1 MVRKM
6 NANETTQIKSFC
18 GGSPDASR
26 GQFFQ
31 KAPPLAA
38 GGKLANTIF
47 ILLAIMIAFG
57 LKHHY
62 SRASVEDLNWILAPT
77 VEFVELLS
85 GITFEQEAYTGFISK
100 THRIIIAKSCA
111 GVNFLIIAFCM
122 LIFSRVQATKSV
134 GAKIL
139 LFIKSII
146 IAYFLTIIV
155 NTLRIILAIYLFNAD
170 IYGGWLTRE
179 MLHRIEG
186 TAIYFIF
193 LCFLYFVFV
202 PRQSTNDG
210 KPTARRAIKTP
221 LAWYLLMTL
230 FIPLV
235 RLSFQGN
242 LSGFFQH
249 SLVVITVLIV
259 ILLLFFLFKSI
270 VGRRRGREM
279 EREQEKEKN
288 VNMSST
294 VMISGGE
301 GDHKLAR
308 NSWTGSILAKSL
320 DFLFFRL

>member
-6 NANETTQIKSFC
+6 NANEKPQIKSFY
-18 GGSPDASR
+18 GGVQG

-31 KAPPLAA
+31 KAPLLAA
-38 GGKLANTIF
+38 GGKLADIIF
-47 ILLAIMIAFG
+47 ILLVIMIAFG

-62 SRASVEDLNWILAPT
+62 SQASVDHLNWILAPT
-77 VEFVELLS
+77 VELVEQLS
-85 GITFEQEAYTGFISK
+85 GITFEKEAYTGFISR

-122 LIFSRVQATKSV
+122 LIFTRIRETKPV

-146 IAYFLTIIV
+146 TAYFLAIIV
-155 NTLRIILAIYLFNAD
+155 NALRIILSIYLFDAD

-193 LCFLYFVFV
+193 LCVLYFVLV
-202 PRQSTNDG
+202 WRQSEN
-210 KPTARRAIKTP
+210 KSTARRAIKTP
-221 LAWYLLMTL
+221 LSWYLLMTF

-235 RLSFQGN
+235 RRSFQGN

-259 ILLLFFLFKSI
+259 ILLLFFLLKSI
-270 VGRRRGREM
+270 VR
-279 EREQEKEKN
+279 
-288 VNMSST
+288 
-294 VMISGGE
+294 
-301 GDHKLAR
+301 
-308 NSWTGSILAKSL
+308 SIKAAIHS
-320 DFLFFRL
+320 

>member
-1 MVRKM
+1 M
-6 NANETTQIKSFC
+6 NAYEPHIIKSFWR
-18 GGSPDASR
+18 SR
-26 GQFFQ
+26 NLFSKRF
-31 KAPPLAA
+31 LAA
-38 GGKLANTIF
+38 GGKLADIIF
-47 ILLAIMIAFG
+47 ILLAIIIAFG

-62 SRASVEDLNWILAPT
+62 SQAPVDHLNWILAPT
-77 VEFVELLS
+77 VELVEQLS
-85 GITFEQEAYTGFISK
+85 GITFDQEAYTGFISK

-122 LIFSRVQATKSV
+122 LIFSRVRLTKPV

-146 IAYFLTIIV
+146 TAYFLTIIV
-155 NTLRIILAIYLFNAD
+155 NALRIILAIYLLSAD

-193 LCFLYFVFV
+193 LCFLYFVLV
-202 PRQSTNDG
+202 PSQSTKDG

-221 LAWYLLMTL
+221 LTWYLLMTL

-249 SLVVITVLIV
+249 SLVVIIVLMV
-259 ILLLFFLFKSI
+259 ILLFFFLFKSI
-270 VGRRRGREM
+270 I
-279 EREQEKEKN
+279 KN
-288 VNMSST
+288 VKEAIHSAAN
-294 VMISGGE
+294 IIG
-301 GDHKLAR
+301 
-308 NSWTGSILAKSL
+308 
-320 DFLFFRL
+320 